1 MEDYDD
7 YYIPQIMSQLVA
19 VTNEYFVIL
28 EERPEKRKTSIY
40 HIFSHKSRDEIGL
53 IKWYGAWRK
62 YCFFPNADTIWDNK
76 CLSSIN
82 SFLEEINIS
91 KRKQKGEKDD

>member
-1 MEDYDD
+1 MENYDN
-7 YYIPQIMSQLVA
+7 YYIPQIMSQWII

-40 HIFSHKSRDEIGL
+40 HIFSNKSRDEIWL

-76 CLSSIN
+76 CLNNIN
-82 SFLEEINIS
+82 SFLEEINVS
-91 KRKQKGEKDD
+91 KKKQKGE